1 MGSALEMTAFAVI
14 SSPLE
19 RTTPVAAPSLIRTWI
34 TSAPL
39 RISAP
44 ACLAAT
50 AIACVTDPIP
60 PAANHAVPAGC
71 GSAAARMRR
80 TKLLPADHGPR
91 NVPKIPRAA
100 MVARSNSV
108 SKYSATRSA
117 TAIGPHR
124 SRRYIS
130 FLPRL
135 RMLRPVLSIPQRSP
149 LLGLSMFG
157 GASASALPITLPILS
172 SDCWNSGYFAA
183 SF

>member
-1 MGSALEMTAFAVI
+1 ALRYHPYLPSFPTRR
-14 SSPLE
+14 SSDL
-19 RTTPVAAPSLIRTWI
+19 
-34 TSAPL
+34 PL

-44 ACLAAT
+44 ACLAAE

-60 PAANHAVPAGC
+60 PAANQAVPAGC
-71 GSAAARMRR
+71 ESAAARIRSTR
-80 TKLLPADHGPR
+80 LLPADHGPR